1 MQYDTRVVPYNFSGI
16 SCVDFGNVCVDFWT
30 GFRLYSLFYCIRP
43 IDLFIKKS
51 CRRALIF
58 GTNKIKKKKKPSSS
72 NSNRHLVIKS
82 NGANR
87 ARNSLAI
94 DHVQKGQVSNGPL
107 LRFQRPKCKHIPSP
121 FLC

>member
-58 GTNKIKKKKKPSSS
+58 GTNKIKKKKKS
-72 NSNRHLVIKS
+72 R
-82 NGANR
+82 
-87 ARNSLAI
+87 
-94 DHVQKGQVSNGPL
+94 
-107 LRFQRPKCKHIPSP
+107 RPVTVTGIW
-121 FLC
+121 